1 MPWFLG
7 LMALLSTA
15 SVVDDASEP
24 ESPATRF
31 AEANRAYDAGRYS
44 DAIAGY
50 EALIKLG
57 FDTGWL
63 DYNLGNSYLRVGEL
77 GNAIAHFRRAIGDLP
92 RNGDVRAN
100 LAFARQRTL
109 DAITPPDVA
118 PWQHTLF
125 FWHYALSWRELAW
138 GTGLVN
144 ALVWGL
150 FIAMRLKPQMEALRW
165 GFWLSFVMLVATAGS
180 LAVRTLAP
188 TTLAVVT
195 QNEINVHSGTD
206 RDTVVRFKLHDG
218 TEMRLLDTQDNW
230 ARVELTDG
238 KQGWVAIND
247 IATVVL

>member
-1 MPWFLG
+1 MGWSLALAG
-7 LMALLSTA
+7 LLSIA
-15 SVVDDASEP
+15 SVVDDAAEP

-31 AEANRAYDAGRYS
+31 TEANRAYESGRYG
-44 DAIAGY
+44 DAIAAY
-50 EALIKLG
+50 EALVAQG
-57 FDTGWL
+57 FGTGWL
-63 DYNLGNSYLRVGEL
+63 DYNLGNSYLRAGEL
-77 GNAIAHFRRAIGDLP
+77 GNAIAHFRRAVADLP

-100 LAFARQRTL
+100 LMFARQRTQ
-109 DAITPPDVA
+109 DAIAPPEVT

-125 FWHYALSWRELAW
+125 FWHYSLSWRELAW
-138 GTGLVN
+138 GVGLLN
-144 ALVWGL
+144 ALVWSL
-150 FIAMRLKPQMEALRW
+150 FIATRLKPAAEALRW
-165 GFWLSFVMLVATAGS
+165 GFWLSLVTLVASAGS

-195 QNEINVHSGTD
+195 QNEISVHSGTD